1 MPPFLLPLLG
11 QGLDLIANF
20 ALAKGKDELEKLTG
34 VTIPEDGKLSNEQVT
49 TLKKYQMEHEEAL
62 ANIRLENNKLDLE
75 AYKVQVQDTDSARDR
90 EVKTNESPNASWLSK
105 NTSSVIAL
113 VFVFVYLAIN
123 YGLVS
128 GVFSPKDTTI
138 TTIIGNL
145 TNITMLIIGYYYGS
159 SKTLKDMK

>member
-34 VTIPEDGKLSNEQVT
+34 VKLSDDGKLSDTELLA
-49 TLKKYQMEHEEAL
+49 LKKYQMEHEEELARIAL
-62 ANIRLENNKLDLE
+62 DNNKLDLE
-75 AYKVQVQDTDSARDR
+75 LFKEEAKDRDSARDR
-90 EVKTNESPNASWLSK
+90 EIKINESANASWLSK
-105 NTSSVIAL
+105 NTSSIIAL
-113 VFVFVYLAIN
+113 VFVGVYLTLNFGLLSN
-123 YGLVS
+123 Y
-128 GVFSPKDTTI
+128 FNPKDVVF